1 MEDISKGLWED
12 KESFKSLNLKAKG
25 KELNQGGL
33 HPLMKLRTQFRIIL
47 LEMGFKEMD
56 TKKYVE
62 SSFWNFD
69 SLFQP

>member
-1 MEDISKGLWED
+1 MDDINKGVWENEKLF
-12 KESFKSLNLKAKG
+12 KELNLSAKG
-25 KELNQGGL
+25 KELNSGGL
-33 HPLMKLRTQFRIIL
+33 HPLLKMRTQFRQIL

-69 SLFQP
+69 SLF

>member
-1 MEDISKGLWED
+1 MDDINKGIWENE
-12 KESFKSLNLKAKG
+12 KLFKALNLKAKG
-25 KELNQGGL
+25 KELSSGGL
-33 HPLMKLRTQFRIIL
+33 HPLMKLRTQFRQIL

-69 SLFQP
+69 SLF